1 MSTVVV
7 APVSAL
13 LVVDVQHDFCE
24 GGSLAVGGG
33 AAVAGAISRLLADH
47 PYDHVVAT
55 RDRHVDPGDHFA
67 DRPDFHDTWPH
78 HCVVGT
84 RGAELHDDLDT
95 APLEAVFD
103 KGAFSAAYS
112 GFEGAVDGT
121 DLEAWLQA
129 RKVTRVD
136 IVGLATDYCIRATA
150 LDADRRGFATTVL
163 LDLTAGVSGASTTRS
178 LRDLRAAGV
187 RLIGTPFVA

>member
-1 MSTVVV
+1 MSTAEVPAASV
-7 APVSAL
+7 L

-33 AAVAGAISRLLADH
+33 AGVAGAISRLLADH

-55 RDRHVDPGDHFA
+55 RDRHVDPGEHFA
-67 DRPDFHDTWPH
+67 DAPDFRDSWPH

-95 APLEAVFD
+95 ARLEAIFD

-112 GFEGAVDGT
+112 GFEGAADGT
-121 DLEAWLQA
+121 ELEGWLRA
-129 RKVTRVD
+129 RHVTRVD
-136 IVGLATDYCIRATA
+136 VVGLATDYCVRATA
-150 LDADRRGFATTVL
+150 LDAKGR
-163 LDLTAGVSGASTTRS
+163 ASR
-178 LRDLRAAGV
+178 
-187 RLIGTPFVA
+187 PPC